1 MHLLT
6 PRQHTTASRGEERFI
21 MVLDQSLVGHETEPD
36 RAVMT
41 AGDIR
46 AFADAIGDSNPIFRD
61 EAAAKQAGFAH
72 IPVPPTFIT
81 RLRVPFAEAGLD
93 PMRSQILHTEQ
104 EYAYTRP
111 LLSGDTVVG
120 RHRIASIRQS
130 GRGDLAIMTLEQF
143 VDDIDG
149 ERIATG
155 KATLLVRS
163 NTSAGA
169 AAGGGQPKAR
179 STPAKSSEGLDDST
193 LKLVK
198 HVTQEQIDAYAD
210 VSGDHN
216 PIHINPEAARA
227 VGLDGTIAH
236 GMLNMAFVGQ
246 MLTDWLSQQL
256 AGSGWVSRLRVRF
269 QAMVRPNDTIDCYG
283 RLTERRESL
292 QALDVL
298 IKNRQGEQVISG
310 DADMTL
316 A

>member
-1 MHLLT
+1 
-6 PRQHTTASRGEERFI
+6 
-21 MVLDQSLVGHETEPD
+21 MVLDLSLVGHETEPE
-36 RAVMT
+36 RVVIA

-46 AFADAIGDSNPIFRD
+46 AFADAIGDTNPIFHD
-61 EAAAKQAGFAH
+61 ELAAKQAGFAH
-72 IPVPPTFIT
+72 IPVPPSFIT

-93 PMRSQILHTEQ
+93 PLHSQILHGEQ

-120 RHRIASIRQS
+120 RHQIASIKQS

-143 VDDIDG
+143 VDDLDG

-163 NTSAGA
+163 ST
-169 AAGGGQPKAR
+169 AAGGQTKGRPA
-179 STPAKSSEGLDDST
+179 PAKSSDGSDEST
-193 LKLVK
+193 LRLVK

-246 MLTDWLSQQL
+246 MLTDWLSRQPT
-256 AGSGWVSRLRVRF
+256 GPGWVSRLRVRF
-269 QAMVRPNDTIDCYG
+269 QAMVRSNDTIDCCG
-283 RLTERRESL
+283 RLTERRGPV
-292 QALDVL
+292 QALDVW
-298 IKNRQGEQVISG
+298 ITNQQGEKVISG
-310 DADMTL
+310 DAAVTL
-316 A
+316 P

>member
-1 MHLLT
+1 
-6 PRQHTTASRGEERFI
+6 
-21 MVLDQSLVGHETEPD
+21 MVLDLSLVGHETESE
-36 RAVMT
+36 RVVIA

-46 AFADAIGDSNPIFRD
+46 AFADAIGDTNPIFRD
-61 EAAAKQAGFAH
+61 ESAAKQAGFAH
-72 IPVPPTFIT
+72 IPAPPTFIT

-93 PMRSQILHTEQ
+93 PLHSQILHGEQ

-120 RHRIASIRQS
+120 RHRIGSIKQS

-143 VDDIDG
+143 VDDLDG

-163 NTSAGA
+163 NTAA
-169 AAGGGQPKAR
+169 AAGGQTKAR
-179 STPAKSSEGLDDST
+179 MAPAQSSDGPDEST
-193 LKLVK
+193 LRLVK

-246 MLTDWLSQQL
+246 MLTDWLSRQP
-256 AGSGWVSRLRVRF
+256 AASGWVSRLRVRF
-269 QAMVRPNDTIDCYG
+269 QAMVRPNDTLDCYG
-283 RLTERRESL
+283 RLTGRHGPV
-292 QALDVL
+292 QAADVW
-298 IKNRQGEQVISG
+298 IKNHQGEQVIGG
-310 DADMTL
+310 DADVTMP
-316 A
+316 

>member
-1 MHLLT
+1 
-6 PRQHTTASRGEERFI
+6 
-21 MVLDQSLVGHETEPD
+21 MVLDPSLVGHETEPE
-36 RAVMT
+36 RVVIA

-46 AFADAIGDSNPIFRD
+46 AFADAIGDTNPIFHD
-61 EAAAKQAGFAH
+61 ELAAKQAGFAH
-72 IPVPPTFIT
+72 IPVPPSFIT

-93 PMRSQILHTEQ
+93 PLHSQILHGEQ

-120 RHRIASIRQS
+120 RHRIGSIKQS

-143 VDDIDG
+143 VDDLDG

-155 KATLLVRS
+155 KATLLVRNS
-163 NTSAGA
+163 I
-169 AAGGGQPKAR
+169 AAGGQTKGRPAL
-179 STPAKSSEGLDDST
+179 AKSSDGSDEST
-193 LKLVK
+193 LRLVK

-246 MLTDWLSQQL
+246 MLTDWLSRQPT
-256 AGSGWVSRLRVRF
+256 GPGWVSRLRVRF
-269 QAMVRPNDTIDCYG
+269 QAMVRPNDTVDCYG
-283 RLTERRESL
+283 RLTDRRGTV
-292 QALDVL
+292 QALDVW
-298 IKNRQGEQVISG
+298 ITNQQGEKVISG
-310 DADMTL
+310 DADVTL
-316 A
+316 P

>member
-1 MHLLT
+1 
-6 PRQHTTASRGEERFI
+6 
-21 MVLDQSLVGHETEPD
+21 MVLDLSLVGHETEPEQVVI
-36 RAVMT
+36 A

-46 AFADAIGDSNPIFRD
+46 AFADAIGDTNPIFHD
-61 EAAAKQAGFAH
+61 ESAAKQAGFAH
-72 IPVPPTFIT
+72 IPVPPSFIT

-93 PMRSQILHTEQ
+93 PLHSQILHGEQ

-120 RHRIASIRQS
+120 RHRIGSIKQS

-143 VDDIDG
+143 VDDLDG

-163 NTSAGA
+163 SSAATA
-169 AAGGGQPKAR
+169 AAGGQTKAR
-179 STPAKSSEGLDDST
+179 PAPAKSSDEPDEST
-193 LKLVK
+193 LRLVK

-246 MLTDWLSQQL
+246 MLTDWLSRQPT
-256 AGSGWVSRLRVRF
+256 GPGWVSRLRVRF

-283 RLTERRESL
+283 RLTERRGPV
-292 QALDVL
+292 QTLDVW
-298 IKNRQGEQVISG
+298 IKNQQDEKVISG
-310 DADMTL
+310 DADVTL
-316 A
+316 P